1 MDERELLLLGLL
13 KREEMHGYRLSQFL
27 EHQLG
32 SVVPMKRSTAYFLLN
47 KLSQQG
53 LIREESDREGRRPE
67 RRVYRLTPDGE
78 AAFTEGLRD
87 HLGRHASAHFPDV
100 VGLLFTDFIS
110 PHERDDLLRR
120 RLEQVKH
127 RANQADEQARAH
139 QGTGAF
145 LAMSYRASVLRGERD
160 WLRST
165 IEQLSPDSHPGQA
178 PPEGVR
184 IGGTTR

>member
-78 AAFTEGLRD
+78 AVLSRKAYGTT
-87 HLGRHASAHFPDV
+87 SAVTRPH
-100 VGLLFTDFIS
+100 TS
-110 PHERDDLLRR
+110 PTSLDSCSRTSSPQTSATTCSGGVWSRSNTKR
-120 RLEQVKH
+120 TKRTSRLEPTRGPAPFPCYELPCVGP
-127 RANQADEQARAH
+127 AR
-139 QGTGAF
+139 
-145 LAMSYRASVLRGERD
+145 
-160 WLRST
+160 
-165 IEQLSPDSHPGQA
+165 
-178 PPEGVR
+178 
-184 IGGTTR
+184 